1 MELTY
6 TFELPEPNKIA
17 NLLAIPAVAY
27 EATITVEFSVFGNYR
42 PSTWD
47 FAAEYPELEIESYT
61 DLVIHF
67 WEESTNTNFDVWV
80 STDRISTLIHFHGI
94 LDEHSDDLDNTC
106 WEVYND
112 NQDPFRRLLETA
124 SRRINYLETE
134 VRKVEKHNEL
144 YSEQL
149 YFCREFIQAVKDESE
164 KATKVKELKKF
175 IEVTLENSYI
185 EL

>member
-17 NLLAIPAVAY
+17 NLLAIPARAY
-27 EATITVEFSVFGNYR
+27 EATITVEFSVIGNYR

-47 FAAEYPELEIESYT
+47 FEAEYPELEIESYT

-94 LDEHSDDLDNTC
+94 LDEHSDDLDSTC

-112 NQDPFRRLLETA
+112 NQDP
-124 SRRINYLETE
+124 Y
-134 VRKVEKHNEL
+134 
-144 YSEQL
+144 
-149 YFCREFIQAVKDESE
+149 
-164 KATKVKELKKF
+164 
-175 IEVTLENSYI
+175 
-185 EL
+185 